1 MEDSKDKGIDEGVAR
16 LRDKVKQEVEQHA
29 GEDVKLEDL
38 EDVSGGWKITY
49 ETDPVQP
56 TLDQNLT

>member
-1 MEDSKDKGIDEGVAR
+1 MADSNDKGIDEGVAR
-16 LRDKVKQEVEQHA
+16 LRDLVAQEVDQHA

-56 TLDQNLT
+56 TFDQT